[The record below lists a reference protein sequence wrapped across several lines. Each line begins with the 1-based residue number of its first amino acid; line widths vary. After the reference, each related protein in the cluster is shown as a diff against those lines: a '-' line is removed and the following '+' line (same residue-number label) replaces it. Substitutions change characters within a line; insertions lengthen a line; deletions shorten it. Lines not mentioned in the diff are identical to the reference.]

1 MHGLSI
7 FGCECVNMSALNS
20 CLPLQFLGP
29 HVSKRIAHS
38 DSLRVEVQVTVL
50 QFKIL
55 PAG

>member
-7 FGCECVNMSALNS
+7 FGCECVDMSALNS

-38 DSLRVEVQVTVL
+38 DRVEVQVTVL

-55 PAG
+55 PAD

>member
-1 MHGLSI
+1 
-7 FGCECVNMSALNS
+7 MSALNS